1 MGRFV
6 DLIRVMRDSCS
17 RQMERVELAHLLV
30 EQWAYT
36 VLRILVRT
44 PRRCYL
50 TAVVK
55 IARHFQG
62 HRMPR
67 LDVDQIFAMIDKDS
81 LKVELVGP
89 ARLSKELKTEEE
101 HADQTSVLRG
111 NSYWTM
117 APAETAK
124 HLPGHRAMAHVA
136 QISVANNRNW
146 RKMALAKIAHSI
158 PGLKPLEKNAQQIHV
173 ALRRSW
179 SKTVPVRIA
188 LPSLLQKRVGEAAF
202 RRSASIA
209 KGLLRMASAL
219 PAQNSLERKMM
230 ASHVVPTTA
239 VRGKSF

>member
-30 EQWAYT
+30 ERWAYT

-101 HADQTSVLRG
+101 HAAMPSICAAGMPRLIVSHMHRSIKCMKRGNMKPLRG
-111 NSYWTM
+111 
-117 APAETAK
+117 ET
-124 HLPGHRAMAHVA
+124 
-136 QISVANNRNW
+136 
-146 RKMALAKIAHSI
+146 
-158 PGLKPLEKNAQQIHV
+158 
-173 ALRRSW
+173 
-179 SKTVPVRIA
+179 
-188 LPSLLQKRVGEAAF
+188 
-202 RRSASIA
+202 
-209 KGLLRMASAL
+209 
-219 PAQNSLERKMM
+219 
-230 ASHVVPTTA
+230 
-239 VRGKSF
+239 